1 MTIFARE
8 NDIKSFKILDNVPY
22 MRQRA
27 VAFCKRETGMTE
39 GKIEN
44 YLKIL
49 AAGVR
54 PLTKGV

>member
-1 MTIFARE
+1 MIIFARE
-8 NDIKSFKILDNVPY
+8 NDIKNLKVLDNVPY

-44 YLKIL
+44 FLKIL
-49 AAGVR
+49 ADGVR
-54 PLTKGV
+54 PL